1 MICLENVAELGS
13 YISDWPMNVK
23 RNRLF
28 CKAKYDVVEKESGAC
43 TAFTAMCD
51 IKFESLFKL

>member
-28 CKAKYDVVEKESGAC
+28 CKAKYDVVEKESRAC
-43 TAFTAMCD
+43 TAFTAICD
-51 IKFESLFKL
+51 IKFQSHS